1 MKSVIERV
9 TNFAN
14 LYGAMQSCA
23 NGVRWKPSTIRFL
36 QNGLEN
42 VETLRQELLTGE
54 YRMGKQIR
62 FQIREPKV
70 REVTSLR
77 FRDKV
82 VQRSLIKNY
91 LYHEITRHFIY
102 DNVACQKGKGSKAAI
117 KRLKVMMIKAYRLY
131 ANDYYIHY
139 FDIRHFFNSTPHT
152 VAKKAIRKRVGDP
165 WVVSLVD
172 MLIDSYPGGKGI
184 GLGSDVAQ
192 FTELSVLDGMD
203 HYIKEKL
210 HEKFYLRYMDDFII
224 ISGSKAH
231 LRKDCEAIRKE
242 LGRRGLNLHE
252 TKSRI
257 VPVRRGI
264 KWQGHLFRQTATG
277 KIIMTVDKQKIYHE
291 RRKLKRM
298 VRLVKNGTI
307 PKETADSSLR
317 SWTAHAKPGN
327 NHKVIQKMHKYYESL
342 WRN

>member
-131 ANDYYIHY
+131 ANEYYIHY

-152 VAKKAIRKRVGDP
+152 VAKEAIRKRVGDP
-165 WVVSLVD
+165 WAVSLVD
-172 MLIDSYPGGKGI
+172 MLIDSYPGDKGI

-224 ISGSKAH
+224 
-231 LRKDCEAIRKE
+231 
-242 LGRRGLNLHE
+242 GLNLHE